1 MSGDKKKKGSRSRS
15 RERNRKKQKTDE
27 RFEKIENQINNL
39 TKVISQLAE
48 LNKAADGKNLNQSA
62 DKNLDKENV
71 DTSNLTQ
78 PQEAEEPLDIASTE
92 DREIPANKT
101 PINEVML
108 EMLGEHPDT
117 KKEIPIKINEELK
130 IRWQRW
136 MQEGYPE
143 DKKKN
148 ILETYPRKDDFYTEA
163 PKVNI
168 EIGPVMTEIALK
180 RDEHFAETQN
190 CIGSAISALGAA
202 VSMILEEPEDGID
215 QEALMKY
222 LCDTGKLLT
231 DVFHQQSKARR
242 AFITPLM
249 NKSVKPTVDATKAD
263 EWLYGKKFAEQV
275 KEAKTINPKS
285 RDQGNSK
292 YPPAKYKQVG
302 NQQKKSVIRFKS
314 RPQRTN
320 YSTTKASSRTASH
333 RLPPRK

>member
-1 MSGDKKKKGSRSRS
+1 
-15 RERNRKKQKTDE
+15 
-27 RFEKIENQINNL
+27 
-39 TKVISQLAE
+39 
-48 LNKAADGKNLNQSA
+48 
-62 DKNLDKENV
+62 
-71 DTSNLTQ
+71 
-78 PQEAEEPLDIASTE
+78 
-92 DREIPANKT
+92 
-101 PINEVML
+101 
-108 EMLGEHPDT
+108 
-117 KKEIPIKINEELK
+117 
-130 IRWQRW
+130 

-168 EIGPVMTEIALK
+168 EIGPVMTEVALK

-275 KEAKTINPKS
+275 KEAKDIEKACSSIKATPKTINPKS

-314 RPQRTN
+314 RPQRTS
-320 YSTTKASSRTASH
+320 YSTIKASSWAASH